1 MKYGLEGFNRVA
13 RTTAKWFSRLLRVF
27 ERQKRIDWTKY
38 IDDTVVIHLAYRK
51 DRLKIAE
58 KRASSQKLKGR
69 KTLLDHLRFFDAIEG
84 KRIKWF
90 SKKIHINKY
99 PFSFHWEIDPSPGMK
114 NKLKRNNKI
123 LCSSAETGI
132 AFSHYRIW
140 KEIVEN
146 KTPVTLIMED
156 DFEFCHKFQD
166 KIESIFEK
174 ELPNDWDLLYLS
186 SLPNQFGFTWDP
198 HSQNLSRLY
207 NGVWWLSGYV
217 LTYEG
222 AKKLLEG
229 LPIVGPVD
237 VWINYQFKNM
247 EVYMTNH
254 NLITQGDDT
263 KSDNTYSY
271 VETFKDNLI

>member
-1 MKYGLEGFNRVA
+1 MKYGLKGFNRVE
-13 RTTAKWFSRLLRVF
+13 RITTKWFSRLLRLF
-27 ERQKRIDWTKY
+27 EKQKRIDWTKY
-38 IDDTVVIHLAYRK
+38 ISDTVVIHLANRP
-51 DRLKIAE
+51 DRLKIA
-58 KRASSQKLKGR
+58 KNRASSQKLKGR
-69 KTLLDHLRFFDAIEG
+69 KTLLDHLRFFDAIDG
-84 KRIKWF
+84 KTIKWF
-90 SKKIHINKY
+90 SKKIHRNSYK
-99 PFSFHWEIDPSPGMK
+99 FSYHWGVDPAEGMEQQ
-114 NKLKRNNKI
+114 LKRNKTI

-146 KTPVTLIMED
+146 KTPITLIMED

-174 ELPNDWDLLYLS
+174 ELPTKWDLLYLS
-186 SLPNQFGFTWDP
+186 SLPNHFGFTWDP
-198 HSQNLSRLY
+198 HSQNLSKLY

-222 AKKLLEG
+222 AKKLLDN
-229 LPIVGPVD
+229 LPIIGPVD
-237 VWINYQFKNM
+237 VWINYQFKHM

-263 KSDNTYSY
+263 RSDNTYSY